1 MSDPSGTVY
10 PPTNP
15 GISSALKEDPKFV
28 SSTKSSTITTP
39 QPVIHHSGLSSTVKD
54 DSNNPLKAR
63 FISFGKRI
71 KGTVTGA
78 SHSELP
84 KLNKTAESSASAS
97 PNSVDL
103 KTKNNSSAKLPSY
116 NKNNVPSA
124 SAYDISLHSATTQLP
139 KSLDDYYVI
148 RRVGKG
154 GFATVFLVR
163 LKNSTGRYYALK
175 VIKKSEV
182 ARLKQEKQIMNEKNI
197 LLELKH
203 PLLIDLYNTFQSPCN
218 LFMVLEFVAGGDL
231 FTLLRK
237 SKIFVEPQAKFYVC
251 EVLTILEYLHSM
263 KIVYRDLKPENILL
277 DSTGHIKLA
286 DFGFAKRLT
295 GTTSSFCGTPDYIA
309 AEIIASRPYSFPVD
323 WWSLGVLVFELT
335 SGKTPFRA
343 EDSEGIYTNIQNGK
357 IQWVPEVAGP
367 IKELCAALLEN
378 DPKKR
383 LGFRG
388 AEEIKKA
395 AWFAGIPWDKI
406 GHRGVNP
413 PVIPSSATPETL
425 EMEKLTKGGQSDYSD
440 ILGDNLP
447 NAKLSDL
454 YDGAFKGF

>member
-1 MSDPSGTVY
+1 MIDIPNNISIPTPSAQKQVSTITTGLTSLQIKGILSSTPSFLGEGEVTHRNSVTARDSNPNLAKKDQKNKLSIKKTTLSGSGHVATLSDPSGTIY
-10 PPTNP
+10 PAANSGITN
-15 GISSALKEDPKFV
+15 ALKEDPK
-28 SSTKSSTITTP
+28 SSSSKSSTSTTP
-39 QPVIHHSGLSSTVKD
+39 QPVIHHTGLSSTVKD

-103 KTKNNSSAKLPSY
+103 KTKNNSSAKLSSY

-124 SAYDISLHSATTQLP
+124 SAYDISLHSTTTQLP

-182 ARLKQEKQIMNEKNI
+182 VRLKQEKQIMNEKNI
-197 LLELKH
+197 LFELKH

-237 SKIFVEPQAKFYVC
+237 SKVSKKEC
-251 EVLTILEYLHSM
+251 
-263 KIVYRDLKPENILL
+263 
-277 DSTGHIKLA
+277 A
-286 DFGFAKRLT
+286 DT
-295 GTTSSFCGTPDYIA
+295 
-309 AEIIASRPYSFPVD
+309 
-323 WWSLGVLVFELT
+323 
-335 SGKTPFRA
+335 
-343 EDSEGIYTNIQNGK
+343 
-357 IQWVPEVAGP
+357 
-367 IKELCAALLEN
+367 
-378 DPKKR
+378 
-383 LGFRG
+383 
-388 AEEIKKA
+388 
-395 AWFAGIPWDKI
+395 
-406 GHRGVNP
+406 
-413 PVIPSSATPETL
+413 
-425 EMEKLTKGGQSDYSD
+425 
-440 ILGDNLP
+440 
-447 NAKLSDL
+447 
-454 YDGAFKGF
+454 